1 MLKDNHL
8 FNLTAETF
16 FVSITVL
23 YFITHLFLLRG
34 LKNSFRLQK
43 DSGPE
48 LPRVSVIVAGRN
60 ETLNIVRCIDSLS
73 RINYPSELL
82 EIILVNDNSTDNT
95 LELMKESSENFSFFK
110 VINSAKNSS
119 GNLKGKANAIDTA
132 ISICTGEIIISTDA
146 DCEVSP
152 NWVRETVKYFSDST
166 AMVCGFT
173 LIKSNGTLFSI
184 MQSLDW
190 IYLLALA
197 SSSAGL
203 NQILSCIGNNLS
215 FRKKTYNDIGGYSA
229 IGFSV
234 TEDLALMR
242 KINSYKKYEIK
253 YPVDKECIVE
263 TLPCSNIPELLSQKR
278 RWLRGGTGINFLG
291 YIIGA
296 QLYAVNILLLSGLFF
311 MGIKTYLILI
321 TVKIVSELILISG
334 IMKRFELENLY
345 KYYPLF
351 CLYFA
356 AYGLTLPFS
365 FLIKTK
371 IQWKGRKF

>member
-1 MLKDNHL
+1 MFKDNHL
-8 FNLTAETF
+8 FNLTAETL
-16 FVSITVL
+16 FVSITAL
-23 YFITHLFLLRG
+23 YFITHLLLLRG

-43 DSGPE
+43 NTGQV
-48 LPRVSVIVAGRN
+48 LPKVSVIVAGRN
-60 ETLNIVRCIDSLS
+60 ETLNIARCIKSLS
-73 RINYPSELL
+73 RINYPRELL
-82 EIILVNDNSTDNT
+82 EIILVNDHSTDNT
-95 LELMKESSENFSFFK
+95 FELMNETSKNFSFFK

-132 ISICTGEIIISTDA
+132 ISICTGEIIVSTDA

-152 NWVRETVKYFSDST
+152 NWVKETVKYYSDTT

-173 LIKSNGTLFSI
+173 LIKNDGRLFSI
-184 MQSLDW
+184 LQSLDW
-190 IYLLALA
+190 IYLLSLA

-203 NQILSCIGNNLS
+203 NMILSCIGNNLS

-229 IGFSV
+229 VGFSV

-242 KINSYKKYEIK
+242 KINSYKKYGIK

-263 TLPCSNIPELLSQKR
+263 TLPCADIPELLSQKR
-278 RWLRGGTGINFLG
+278 RWLRGGTDVNFLG

-296 QLYAVNILLLSGLFF
+296 ELYAMNFFLLFGLFF
-311 MGIKTYLILI
+311 LGMKMYLILI
-321 TVKIVSELILISG
+321 SVKILSELILISG

-351 CLYFA
+351 SLYFA

-365 FLIKTK
+365 FLIKTS